1 MESEH
6 SVFVPRGSRPD
17 VMMQTADSDRAAY
30 LTFTVALL
38 VVILVTAVIT
48 PSRLPLLLIPGSFL
62 LASYGMGFLLERA
75 TGPWLSSFPAHL
87 PLFTLALRLGTGMS
101 LLGITTTILGLLGLY
116 RFTALP
122 VIVAMGWSVVH
133 LVRRFRHVPL
143 FKPTYASL
151 AGGLAIGIVWAI
163 AWLWV
168 TIPPTFY
175 DELAYHLPL
184 AQYALRTGHLAAF
197 PWLFFSYM
205 PYLSDLLLGWG
216 LALAGEIG
224 ARSMHFTFWIAVWI
238 AAWALVETI
247 TAPQQRSWIGCIMAA
262 AFASSGT
269 FLFLGT
275 LPFAETSLT
284 FAVLTSAAVIAL
296 PGASVLWLPVGL
308 LWGLAMSVKLSGLSW
323 AVAGALAAL
332 VMKWP
337 LHTIGKSGFVALA
350 AAFPWWGRAWWLT
363 GNPVYPLGYRWIGG
377 LYWTDASQA
386 SLQGDLPS
394 SADPFTSLNLLRLP
408 YDMVMAPERFGSASD
423 CGPLAV
429 GAACLMLSFP
439 LWTLFL
445 KLDQIKRRQ
454 CYAAALFIFFAGA
467 NWIMTSTT
475 TRFFAPAL
483 MVGLSTLVAL
493 LSLIPKPAVAL
504 SLVFLSALGGLG
516 TTRFLSLH
524 AQVFSAEK
532 VALGQEAG
540 TDFTSRTLDHY
551 DAAMYVRKQL
561 PPEANLLFIG
571 ESRPFY
577 FDRPS
582 LSPYPYYEHPLTH
595 WIQETDS
602 PEQLLH
608 KIRSEGFTHV
618 VLNTREFKR
627 LHDSYHVL
635 TFTGPQAFLHDQ
647 QLKQLPRT
655 LTTLFSKNN
664 VYVLEIP
671 ASH

>member
-1 MESEH
+1 
-6 SVFVPRGSRPD
+6 
-17 VMMQTADSDRAAY
+17 MMQTADSDRAAY
-30 LTFTVALL
+30 STFIVALL

-62 LASYGMGFLLERA
+62 LASYGVGFLLECM

-87 PLFTLALRLGTGMS
+87 PLLTLTLRLGTGMS

-116 RFTALP
+116 RSTALP

-133 LVRRFRHVPL
+133 LVRRFCHVPL
-143 FKPTYASL
+143 FKPTYESL

-247 TAPQQRSWIGCIMAA
+247 TAPQQGSWIGCIMAA

-323 AVAGALAAL
+323 VVAGALAAL

-337 LHTIGKSGFVALA
+337 LHTIGKAGLVMLA
-350 AAFPWWGRAWWLT
+350 AALPWWGRAWWLT

-386 SLQGDLPS
+386 RLQGDLPS
-394 SADPFTSLNLLRLP
+394 NADPFTSLNLLRLP
-408 YDMVMAPERFGSASD
+408 YDMVMAPERFGSAS
-423 CGPLAV
+423 
-429 GAACLMLSFP
+429 
-439 LWTLFL
+439 
-445 KLDQIKRRQ
+445 
-454 CYAAALFIFFAGA
+454 
-467 NWIMTSTT
+467 
-475 TRFFAPAL
+475 
-483 MVGLSTLVAL
+483 
-493 LSLIPKPAVAL
+493 
-504 SLVFLSALGGLG
+504 
-516 TTRFLSLH
+516 
-524 AQVFSAEK
+524 
-532 VALGQEAG
+532 
-540 TDFTSRTLDHY
+540 
-551 DAAMYVRKQL
+551 
-561 PPEANLLFIG
+561 
-571 ESRPFY
+571 
-577 FDRPS
+577 
-582 LSPYPYYEHPLTH
+582 
-595 WIQETDS
+595 
-602 PEQLLH
+602 
-608 KIRSEGFTHV
+608 
-618 VLNTREFKR
+618 
-627 LHDSYHVL
+627 
-635 TFTGPQAFLHDQ
+635 
-647 QLKQLPRT
+647 
-655 LTTLFSKNN
+655 
-664 VYVLEIP
+664 
-671 ASH
+671 

>member
-1 MESEH
+1 MC
-6 SVFVPRGSRPD
+6 
-17 VMMQTADSDRAAY
+17 MMQPADSGRTAY
-30 LTFTVALL
+30 STFTVAFL

-62 LASYGMGFLLERA
+62 LAAYSIGCLLERA
-75 TGPWLSSFPAHL
+75 TAPWPSSFPTHFPML
-87 PLFTLALRLGTGMS
+87 TLALRLGAGMS
-101 LLGITTTILGLLGLY
+101 LLGIATTVLGLLGLY

-122 VIVAMGWSVVH
+122 VIVAMGWSVLHVI
-133 LVRRFRHVPL
+133 RGFRNFPL

-151 AGGLAIGIVWAI
+151 AGGLAIGIVWAV

-184 AQYALRTGHLAAF
+184 AQYALRTGHLATF

-205 PYLSDLLLGWG
+205 PHLSDLLLGWG

-224 ARSMHFTFWIAVWI
+224 ARSMHFTFWLAIWI

-269 FLFLGT
+269 LLFLGT

-296 PGASVLWLPVGL
+296 PEASAVWLPLGL
-308 LWGLAMSVKLSGLSW
+308 LWGLAVSVKLSGLSW
-323 AVAGALAAL
+323 VVAGALAAL
-332 VMKWP
+332 MMKWP
-337 LHTIGKSGFVALA
+337 LRTVGKAGLVTLA
-350 AAFPWWGRAWWLT
+350 ATLPWWGRAWWLT
-363 GNPVYPLGYRWIGG
+363 GNPLYPLGYRWIGG
-377 LYWTDASQA
+377 RYWTDATQA
-386 SLQGDLPS
+386 RLQGDLPS
-394 SADPFTSLNLLRLP
+394 YADPFTILDLLRLP

-429 GAACLMLSFP
+429 GAACLMLSLP
-439 LWTLFL
+439 LWTLCVN
-445 KLDQIKRRQ
+445 LDQVKRRQ
-454 CYAAALFIFFAGA
+454 CYAAGLFIILTGA
-467 NWIMTSTT
+467 SWIMTTTT

-493 LSLIPKPAVAL
+493 ITLVPKPALAL
-504 SLVFLSALGGLG
+504 SLVFLSALGALG
-516 TTRFLSLH
+516 TTRFLSMH
-524 AQVFSAEK
+524 SQVFSAEK
-532 VALGQEAG
+532 VALGEESG

-551 DAAMYVRKQL
+551 DAAMYVRNQL
-561 PPEANLLFIG
+561 PPDVNLLFIG

-595 WIQETDS
+595 WIQETTS
-602 PEQLLH
+602 PEQLVR

-627 LHDSYHVL
+627 LHDHYHML
-635 TFTGPQAFLHDQ
+635 TFTGPEAVLHDQ
-647 QLKQLPRT
+647 ELKQLPRT
-655 LTTLFSKNN
+655 LTTLYSKNS

-671 ASH
+671 LSH